1 MSGENQVSKSFVIE
15 HTGSSPHKQG
25 KPQRHENRTLCLR
38 IIPAR
43 AGKTFQ
49 SAGLLSMLLAHPRV
63 SGENISESLSESLH
77 QGSSPRERGKHVAPV
92 ITEVMTRLI
101 PA

>member
-77 QGSSPRERGKHVAPV
+77 QGSSPRERGKRQGYSAGDLDN
-92 ITEVMTRLI
+92 RLI

>member
-77 QGSSPRERGKHVAPV
+77 QGSSPRERGKPIESVSIAFNAG
-92 ITEVMTRLI
+92 LI